1 VAGEVFRLLE
11 RRLLVVELQAAA
23 VLEDVTVDAWQVIM
37 V

>member
-1 VAGEVFRLLE
+1 VAGKVFRLLE

-23 VLEDVTVDAWQVIM
+23 VLEDFTVNAWQVIM